1 MWNLQQKEHE
11 KGSGKMKNSDLAESF
26 AQGATS
32 GKGNHVFISGNV
44 IYSYGYHFPIA
55 IRTGSNTAL
64 FNTSGYSHT
73 TAVHKGNVKRAL
85 QSAGFTLIGKSTDEL
100 QKFISEK

>member
-1 MWNLQQKEHE
+1 MGEDT
-11 KGSGKMKNSDLAESF
+11 MKNSDLAERY

-32 GKGNHVFISGNV
+32 GQGANMFIEGNI
-44 IYSYGYHFPIA
+44 IYSHGHHFPIA

-64 FNTSGYSHT
+64 FNTSGYSQT
-73 TAVHKGNVKRAL
+73 TAVHKGRVKRAL
-85 QSAGFTLIGKSTDEL
+85 QSAGFTLTGKSTDEL